1 MMVHLFKKYKRIIA
15 YLFWGVVTT
24 VVNILSFQ
32 VLHGN
37 LKINYVIANI
47 IAWILAVLVAF
58 FSNKVWVFGS
68 HYTTVR
74 NFISEF
80 LKFCFY
86 RLLTLVI
93 DMLIMFVGISLI
105 KIHGTLNL
113 MLLKLIDN
121 IIVTITNYVFSK
133 WLIFVELN

>member
-1 MMVHLFKKYKRIIA
+1 MVHLFNKYKRIIA

-24 VVNILSFQ
+24 AVNILSFQ
-32 VLHGN
+32 ILHINMG
-37 LKINYVIANI
+37 INYAVANVIA
-47 IAWILAVLVAF
+47 WVLAILVAF

-86 RLLTLVI
+86 RLLTLVL
-93 DMLIMFVGISLI
+93 DMLIMFVGISLM
-105 KIHGTLNL
+105 KIHGTVNL
-113 MLLKLIDN
+113 LILKLIDN
-121 IIVTITNYVFSK
+121 IIITVANYIFSK
-133 WLIFVELN
+133 WLVFIELN

>member
-1 MMVHLFKKYKRIIA
+1 MVHLFNKYKRIIA

-24 VVNILSFQ
+24 AVNILSFQ
-32 VLHGN
+32 ILHINMG
-37 LKINYVIANI
+37 INYAVANVIA
-47 IAWILAVLVAF
+47 WVLAILVAF

-86 RLLTLVI
+86 RLLTLVL
-93 DMLIMFVGISLI
+93 DMLIMFIGISLM
-105 KIHGTLNL
+105 KIHGTVNL
-113 MLLKLIDN
+113 LILKLIDN
-121 IIVTITNYVFSK
+121 IIITVANYIFSK
-133 WLIFVELN
+133 WLVFIELN